1 MSATPLDFALQI
13 PVEPAYFG
21 AARLFAASIA
31 RHFGCEEASIEDLK
45 VAVSEA
51 CNNVLFDR
59 RSRPSSDAIQVK
71 AWTDDSGVT
80 FEIRDGG
87 VELETNSEGGHEHPT
102 TEQMGRFLGVELI
115 RSLFPDAE
123 VEPNEGAGM
132 DIRFT
137 LSL

>member
-1 MSATPLDFALQI
+1 MGEASLDFALQI

-31 RHFGCEEASIEDLK
+31 RHLGCEEASIEDLK

-59 RSRPSSDAIQVK
+59 RSRPSSDAIQAK
-71 AWTDDSGVT
+71 AWTGENRVT

-87 VELETNSEGGHEHPT
+87 VELGTDNDGGHEHPT
-102 TEQMGRFLGVELI
+102 TDQMGR
-115 RSLFPDAE
+115 
-123 VEPNEGAGM
+123 
-132 DIRFT
+132 
-137 LSL
+137 